1 MNGITC
7 DDVLD
12 RLFVGCTMTCVAVI
26 VVLLVVPSTR
36 AVLPLV
42 TALADAELV
51 PLSYFVEDV
60 SLTVTF
66 SPADVNSPKLGLDTL
81 LTLPIDPPAAGP
93 DRALDP
99 PLPRTGCPDVAER
112 DVAVV
117 AVPEPVLAVALTMP

>member
-1 MNGITC
+1 LKGITFE
-7 DDVLD
+7 DVLD
-12 RLFVGCTMTCVAVI
+12 RLFLGCTMTCVAVI
-26 VVLLVVPSTR
+26 VVLSVVPSTS

-42 TALADAELV
+42 TALADADFV
-51 PLSYFVEDV
+51 PFSYVVDDV

-66 SPADVNSPKLGLDTL
+66 SPADVSSPNPDLDTL

-99 PLPRTGCPDVAER
+99 PPPGTGCPDVAAR